1 MINMNTIIE
10 EAGLTNFYYKKPI
23 IDGNSICELFKVKPG
38 KIMRP
43 LQEELLKF

>member
-23 IDGNSICELFKVKPG
+23 IDGKSICDLF
-38 KIMRP
+38 
-43 LQEELLKF
+43 